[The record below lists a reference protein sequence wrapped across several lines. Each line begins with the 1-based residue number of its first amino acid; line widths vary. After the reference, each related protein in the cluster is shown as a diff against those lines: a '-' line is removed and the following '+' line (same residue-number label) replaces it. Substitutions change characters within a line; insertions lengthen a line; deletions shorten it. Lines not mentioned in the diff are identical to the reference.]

1 MIKQRTLKRIVQAT
15 GVGLHTGKKVTLTL
29 RPAPANTGVIYRRT
43 DLNPPVDFP
52 ADAKSVRDTMLCTCL
67 VNEHDVRISTV
78 EHLNAA
84 LAGLGID
91 NIIVEVDAP
100 EIPIMDGSAAAFL
113 ELFAEAGI
121 RELPAPRK
129 VMRIS
134 RPLELRYGEKY
145 IRALP
150 YAGFRVDCTI
160 DFPHPTIGRERF
172 SMEVTPE
179 NFTRVA
185 NARTFG
191 FFKDVE
197 YLHSHGL
204 ARGGSLE
211 SVVVL
216 DDNGVMN
223 PEGLRYKDEFVRHKV
238 LDFIGDMAMLGM
250 PIQGQFEICC
260 SGHQLNNAFLR
271 KAESERALQLID
283 LSLEEA
289 QNRKTREKRP
299 AYEGSLALA

>member
-1 MIKQRTLKRIVQAT
+1 MNQTTIQRVVTCSGI
-15 GVGLHTGKKVTLTL
+15 GLHSGKKVYLAL
-29 RPAPANTGVIYRRT
+29 RPASANTGIIFDSHTQDGIRRVSPT
-43 DLNPPVDFP
+43 PKAVMTTALATTLGT
-52 ADAKSVRDTMLCTCL
+52 ADATV
-67 VNEHDVRISTV
+67 STV
-78 EHLNAA
+78 EHL
-84 LAGLGID
+84 LASVLGLGID
-91 NIIVEVDAP
+91 NLIVSVEGG
-100 EIPIMDGSAAAFL
+100 EIPIMDGSAAAFVK
-113 ELFAEAGI
+113 LFAEAGI
-121 RELPAPRK
+121 RRLNAPRK
-129 VMRIS
+129 VMRVS
-134 RPLELRYGEKY
+134 RPTELHDGIKH

-150 YAGFRVDCTI
+150 YAGFRVDYTI
-160 DFPHPTIGRERF
+160 DFPHPAIGRQQM

-179 NFTRVA
+179 TFARVA

-216 DDNGVMN
+216 DDKGVMN
-223 PEGLRYKDEFVRHKV
+223 PEGLRYRDEFVRHKV
-238 LDFIGDMAMLGM
+238 LDFIGDMAMLGL
-250 PIQGQFEICC
+250 PIQGHFDVCC

-271 KAESERALQLID
+271 KAEEERVLQLID

-289 QNRKTREKRP
+289 RTRKPREKVP

>member
-1 MIKQRTLKRIVQAT
+1 MNQTTIQRVVTCSGI
-15 GVGLHTGKKVTLTL
+15 GLHSGKKVYLAL
-29 RPAPANTGVIYRRT
+29 RPASANTGIIFDIHTQDGIRRVSPT
-43 DLNPPVDFP
+43 PKAVMTTAL
-52 ADAKSVRDTMLCTCL
+52 ATTLGTSDATV
-67 VNEHDVRISTV
+67 STV
-78 EHLNAA
+78 EHL
-84 LAGLGID
+84 LASVLGLGID
-91 NIIVEVDAP
+91 NLIVSVEGG
-100 EIPIMDGSAAAFL
+100 EIPIMDGSAAAFVK
-113 ELFAEAGI
+113 LFDQAGI
-121 RELPAPRK
+121 RRLNAPRK

-134 RPLELRYGEKY
+134 RPLEAHDGVKH

-150 YAGFRVDCTI
+150 YAGFRVDYTI
-160 DFPHPTIGRERF
+160 DFPHPAIGRQHM

-179 NFTRVA
+179 TFARVA

-216 DDNGVMN
+216 DEKGVMN
-223 PEGLRYKDEFVRHKV
+223 PEGLRYRDEFVRHKV
-238 LDFIGDMAMLGM
+238 LDFIGDMAMLGL
-250 PIQGQFEICC
+250 PIQGHFEVCC

-271 KAESERALQLID
+271 KAEEERALQLID

-289 QNRKTREKRP
+289 RTRKPREKVP

>member
-1 MIKQRTLKRIVQAT
+1 MNQTTIERAVTCSGI
-15 GVGLHTGKKVTLTL
+15 GLHSGNKVYLAL
-29 RPAPANTGVIYRRT
+29 RPAAANTGIIFDIHTPDGIRRVSPSPKAVAT
-43 DLNPPVDFP
+43 TVLATTLGLNGATV
-52 ADAKSVRDTMLCTCL
+52 
-67 VNEHDVRISTV
+67 STV
-78 EHLNAA
+78 EHL
-84 LAGLGID
+84 LATVLGLGID
-91 NIIVEVDAP
+91 NLVVSVEGG
-100 EIPIMDGSAAAFL
+100 EIPIMDGSASAFL
-113 ELFAEAGI
+113 SLFAEAGV
-121 RELPAPRK
+121 RKLSASRK
-129 VMRIS
+129 VMRVN
-134 RPLELRYGEKY
+134 RPLELHDGNKY

-150 YAGFRVDCTI
+150 YAGFRIDYTI

-172 SMEVTPE
+172 CMDVTPE
-179 NFTRVA
+179 SFSRVA

-197 YLHSHGL
+197 YLRSNGL

-250 PIQGQFEICC
+250 PIQGQFEVCC
-260 SGHQLNNAFLR
+260 SGHQLNNTFLR
-271 KAESERALQLID
+271 KAENERALTLID
-283 LSLEEA
+283 LSLEEVRS
-289 QNRKTREKRP
+289 RKVRDKQP

>member
-1 MIKQRTLKRIVQAT
+1 MASR
-15 GVGLHTGKKVTLTL
+15 
-29 RPAPANTGVIYRRT
+29 
-43 DLNPPVDFP
+43 FP
-52 ADAKSVRDTMLCTCL
+52 CARS
-67 VNEHDVRISTV
+67 STV
-78 EHLNAA
+78 PISNYALRHCSPISCRAA
-84 LAGLGID
+84 
-91 NIIVEVDAP
+91 
-100 EIPIMDGSAAAFL
+100 SA
-113 ELFAEAGI
+113 
-121 RELPAPRK
+121 
-129 VMRIS
+129 
-134 RPLELRYGEKY
+134 
-145 IRALP
+145 
-150 YAGFRVDCTI
+150 
-160 DFPHPTIGRERF
+160 
-172 SMEVTPE
+172 E

>member
-1 MIKQRTLKRIVQAT
+1 MNQTTIQRVVTCSGI
-15 GVGLHTGKKVTLTL
+15 GLHSGKKVYLAL
-29 RPAPANTGVIYRRT
+29 RPASANTGIIFDIHTQDGIRRVSPT
-43 DLNPPVDFP
+43 PKAVMTTALATPLGT
-52 ADAKSVRDTMLCTCL
+52 ADATV
-67 VNEHDVRISTV
+67 STV
-78 EHLNAA
+78 EHL
-84 LAGLGID
+84 LASVLGLGID
-91 NIIVEVDAP
+91 NLIVSVEGG
-100 EIPIMDGSAAAFL
+100 EIPIMDGSAAAFVK
-113 ELFAEAGI
+113 LFAEAGI
-121 RELPAPRK
+121 RRLNAPRK
-129 VMRIS
+129 VMRVS
-134 RPLELRYGEKY
+134 RPTELHDGIKH

-150 YAGFRVDCTI
+150 YAGFRVDYTI
-160 DFPHPTIGRERF
+160 DFPHPAIGRQQM

-179 NFTRVA
+179 TFARVA

-216 DDNGVMN
+216 DDKGVMN
-223 PEGLRYKDEFVRHKV
+223 PEGLRYRDEFVRHKV
-238 LDFIGDMAMLGM
+238 LDFIGDMAMLGL
-250 PIQGQFEICC
+250 PIQGHFDVCC

-271 KAESERALQLID
+271 KAEEERVLQLID

-289 QNRKTREKRP
+289 RTRKPREKVP

>member
-1 MIKQRTLKRIVQAT
+1 MNQTTIQRVVTCSGI
-15 GVGLHTGKKVTLTL
+15 GLHSGKKVYLAL
-29 RPAPANTGVIYRRT
+29 RPASANTGIIFDIHTQDGIRRVSPT
-43 DLNPPVDFP
+43 PKAVMTTALATTLGT
-52 ADAKSVRDTMLCTCL
+52 ADATV
-67 VNEHDVRISTV
+67 STV
-78 EHLNAA
+78 EHL
-84 LAGLGID
+84 LASVLGLGID
-91 NIIVEVDAP
+91 NLIVSVEGG
-100 EIPIMDGSAAAFL
+100 EIPIMDGSAAAFVK
-113 ELFAEAGI
+113 LFAEAGI
-121 RELPAPRK
+121 RRLNAPRK
-129 VMRIS
+129 VMRLS
-134 RPLELRYGEKY
+134 RPTELHDGMKH

-150 YAGFRVDCTI
+150 YAGFRVDYTI
-160 DFPHPTIGRERF
+160 DFPHPAIGRQQM

-179 NFTRVA
+179 TFARVA

-216 DDNGVMN
+216 DDKGVMN
-223 PEGLRYKDEFVRHKV
+223 PEGLRYRDEFVRHKV
-238 LDFIGDMAMLGM
+238 LDFIGDMAMLGL
-250 PIQGQFEICC
+250 PIQGHFDVCC

-271 KAESERALQLID
+271 KAEEERVLQLID

-289 QNRKTREKRP
+289 RTRKPREKVP

>member
-1 MIKQRTLKRIVQAT
+1 MNQTTIQRVVTCSGI
-15 GVGLHTGKKVTLTL
+15 GLHSGNKVYLAL
-29 RPAPANTGVIYRRT
+29 RPASANTGIIFDIHTPDGIRR
-43 DLNPPVDFP
+43 VSP
-52 ADAKSVRDTMLCTCL
+52 APKAVATTVLATTLGSNGATV
-67 VNEHDVRISTV
+67 STV
-78 EHLNAA
+78 EHL
-84 LAGLGID
+84 LASVLGLGID
-91 NIIVEVDAP
+91 NLIISVEGG

-134 RPLELRYGEKY
+134 RPLELRDGDKY

-160 DFPHPTIGRERF
+160 DFPHPTIGREHF

-179 NFTRVA
+179 NLTRVA

-191 FFKDVE
+191 FFKDAE

>member
-1 MIKQRTLKRIVQAT
+1 MLATTLGSNGAT
-15 GVGLHTGKKVTLTL
+15 V
-29 RPAPANTGVIYRRT
+29 
-43 DLNPPVDFP
+43 
-52 ADAKSVRDTMLCTCL
+52 
-67 VNEHDVRISTV
+67 STV
-78 EHLNAA
+78 EHL
-84 LAGLGID
+84 LASVLGLGID
-91 NIIVEVDAP
+91 NLIISVEGG

-134 RPLELRYGEKY
+134 RPLELRDGDKY

-223 PEGLRYKDEFVRHKV
+223 PEGLRYKDEFVRHQGV
-238 LDFIGDMAMLGM
+238 GLHRRHGHARDAYSGPVRNMLLR
-250 PIQGQFEICC
+250 PSAEQCLPAQG
-260 SGHQLNNAFLR
+260 G
-271 KAESERALQLID
+271 
-283 LSLEEA
+283 
-289 QNRKTREKRP
+289 KRTGASAHRP
-299 AYEGSLALA
+299 LP

>member
-1 MIKQRTLKRIVQAT
+1 MNQTTIQRVVTCSGI
-15 GVGLHTGKKVTLTL
+15 GLHSGNKVYLAL
-29 RPAPANTGVIYRRT
+29 RPASANTGIIFDIHTPDGIRR
-43 DLNPPVDFP
+43 VSP
-52 ADAKSVRDTMLCTCL
+52 APKAVAT
-67 VNEHDVRISTV
+67 TV
-78 EHLNAA
+78 
-84 LAGLGID
+84 LATTLGLGID
-91 NIIVEVDAP
+91 NLIISVEGG

-134 RPLELRYGEKY
+134 RPLELRDGEKY

>member
-1 MIKQRTLKRIVQAT
+1 MNQTTIQRVVTCSGI
-15 GVGLHTGKKVTLTL
+15 GLHSGNKVYLAL
-29 RPAPANTGVIYRRT
+29 RPASANTGIIFDIHTPDGIRR
-43 DLNPPVDFP
+43 VSP
-52 ADAKSVRDTMLCTCL
+52 APKAVATTVLATTLGSNGATV
-67 VNEHDVRISTV
+67 ST
-78 EHLNAA
+78 
-84 LAGLGID
+84 
-91 NIIVEVDAP
+91 
-100 EIPIMDGSAAAFL
+100 AAAFL

-134 RPLELRYGEKY
+134 RPLELRDGEKY

>member
-1 MIKQRTLKRIVQAT
+1 MNQTTIQRVVTCSGI
-15 GVGLHTGKKVTLTL
+15 GLHSGNKVYLAL
-29 RPAPANTGVIYRRT
+29 RPASANTGIIFDIHTPDGIRR
-43 DLNPPVDFP
+43 VSP
-52 ADAKSVRDTMLCTCL
+52 APKAVATTVLATTLGSNGATV
-67 VNEHDVRISTV
+67 STV
-78 EHLNAA
+78 EHL
-84 LAGLGID
+84 LASVLGLGID
-91 NIIVEVDAP
+91 NLIISVEGG

-134 RPLELRYGEKY
+134 RPLELRDGEKY

-211 SVVVL
+211 SVIVL
-216 DDNGVMN
+216 DDNGVMSFGFPKITVFTPSDMTFPLSAEAIRRSN
-223 PEGLRYKDEFVRHKV
+223 SFT
-238 LDFIGDMAMLGM
+238 IGSNFFASSSPYPSKEM
-250 PIQGQFEICC
+250 C
-260 SGHQLNNAFLR
+260 SGSS
-271 KAESERALQLID
+271 KADSI
-283 LSLEEA
+283 
-289 QNRKTREKRP
+289 
-299 AYEGSLALA
+299 

>member
-1 MIKQRTLKRIVQAT
+1 MNQTTIQRVVTCSGI
-15 GVGLHTGKKVTLTL
+15 GLHSGKKVYLAL
-29 RPAPANTGVIYRRT
+29 RPASANTGIIFDIHTQDGIRRVSPT
-43 DLNPPVDFP
+43 PKAVMTTALATTLGTAATV
-52 ADAKSVRDTMLCTCL
+52 
-67 VNEHDVRISTV
+67 STV
-78 EHLNAA
+78 EHL
-84 LAGLGID
+84 LASVLGLGID
-91 NIIVEVDAP
+91 NLIVSVEGG
-100 EIPIMDGSAAAFL
+100 EIPIMDGSAAAFVK
-113 ELFAEAGI
+113 LFAEAGI
-121 RELPAPRK
+121 RRLNAPRK
-129 VMRIS
+129 VMRVS
-134 RPLELRYGEKY
+134 RPTELHDGIKH

-150 YAGFRVDCTI
+150 YAGFRVDYTI
-160 DFPHPTIGRERF
+160 DFPHPAIGRQQM

-179 NFTRVA
+179 TFARVA

-216 DDNGVMN
+216 DDKGVMN
-223 PEGLRYKDEFVRHKV
+223 PEGLRYRDEFVRHKV
-238 LDFIGDMAMLGM
+238 LDFIGDMAMLGL
-250 PIQGQFEICC
+250 PIQGHFDVCC

-271 KAESERALQLID
+271 KAEEERVLQLID

-289 QNRKTREKRP
+289 RTRKPREKVP

>member
-1 MIKQRTLKRIVQAT
+1 MNQTTIQRVVTCSGI
-15 GVGLHTGKKVTLTL
+15 GLHSGKKVYLAL
-29 RPAPANTGVIYRRT
+29 RPAFANTGIIFDIHTQDGIRRVSPT
-43 DLNPPVDFP
+43 PKAVMTTALATTLGT
-52 ADAKSVRDTMLCTCL
+52 ADATV
-67 VNEHDVRISTV
+67 STV
-78 EHLNAA
+78 EHL
-84 LAGLGID
+84 LASVLGLGID
-91 NIIVEVDAP
+91 NLIVSVEGG
-100 EIPIMDGSAAAFL
+100 EIPIMDGSAAAFVK
-113 ELFAEAGI
+113 LFAEAGI
-121 RELPAPRK
+121 RRLNAPRK
-129 VMRIS
+129 VMRVS
-134 RPLELRYGEKY
+134 RPTELHDGIKH

-150 YAGFRVDCTI
+150 YAGFRVDYTI
-160 DFPHPTIGRERF
+160 DFPHPAIGRQQM

-179 NFTRVA
+179 TFARVA

-216 DDNGVMN
+216 DDKGVMN
-223 PEGLRYKDEFVRHKV
+223 PEGLRYRDEFVRHKV
-238 LDFIGDMAMLGM
+238 LDFIGDMAMLGL
-250 PIQGQFEICC
+250 PIQGHFDVCC

-271 KAESERALQLID
+271 KAEEERVLQLID

-289 QNRKTREKRP
+289 RTRKPREKVP

>member
-1 MIKQRTLKRIVQAT
+1 MNQTTIQRVVTCSGI
-15 GVGLHTGKKVTLTL
+15 GLHSGNKVYLAL
-29 RPAPANTGVIYRRT
+29 RPASANTGIIFDIHTPDGIRR
-43 DLNPPVDFP
+43 VSP
-52 ADAKSVRDTMLCTCL
+52 APKAVATTVLATTLGSNGATV
-67 VNEHDVRISTV
+67 STV
-78 EHLNAA
+78 EHL
-84 LAGLGID
+84 LASVLGLGID
-91 NIIVEVDAP
+91 NLIISVEGG
-100 EIPIMDGSAAAFL
+100 EIPFMDGSAAAFL
-113 ELFAEAGI
+113 VLFAEAGI

-134 RPLELRYGEKY
+134 RPLELRDGNKY

-160 DFPHPTIGRERF
+160 DFPHPAIGRERF

-179 NFTRVA
+179 TFARVA
-185 NARTFG
+185 NARTCG
-191 FFKDVE
+191 FIKDVKS
-197 YLHSHGL
+197 LPSHG
-204 ARGGSLE
+204 APRGGSRE
-211 SVVVL
+211 SVVVP

-289 QNRKTREKRP
+289 QNRKAREKRP

>member
-1 MIKQRTLKRIVQAT
+1 MNQTTIQRVVTCSGI
-15 GVGLHTGKKVTLTL
+15 GLHSGNKVYLAL
-29 RPAPANTGVIYRRT
+29 RPAPANTGIIFDIHTPDGIRR
-43 DLNPPVDFP
+43 VSP
-52 ADAKSVRDTMLCTCL
+52 APKAVMTTALATTLGASEATV
-67 VNEHDVRISTV
+67 STV
-78 EHLNAA
+78 EHL
-84 LAGLGID
+84 LASVLGLGID
-91 NIIVEVDAP
+91 NLIVSVEGG
-100 EIPIMDGSAAAFL
+100 EIPIMDGSASAFIS
-113 ELFAEAGI
+113 LFAEAGV

-134 RPLELRYGEKY
+134 RPLEVRDGNKH

-150 YAGFRVDCTI
+150 YAGFRVDYTI
-160 DFPHPTIGRERF
+160 DFPHPTIGRQHF

-179 NFTRVA
+179 TFARVA
-185 NARTFG
+185 DARTFG

-223 PEGLRYKDEFVRHKV
+223 PEGLRYADEFVRHKV
-238 LDFIGDMAMLGM
+238 LDFIGDMAMLGL
-250 PIQGQFEICC
+250 PIQGQFEVCC
-260 SGHQLNNAFLR
+260 SGHQLNNTFLR
-271 KAESERALQLID
+271 KAEDERVLQLID

-289 QNRKTREKRP
+289 QSRKTREKRP

>member
-1 MIKQRTLKRIVQAT
+1 MNQTTIQRVVTCSGI
-15 GVGLHTGKKVTLTL
+15 GLHSGKKVYLAL
-29 RPAPANTGVIYRRT
+29 RPASANTGIIFDIHTQDGIRRVSPT
-43 DLNPPVDFP
+43 PKAVMTTALATTLGT
-52 ADAKSVRDTMLCTCL
+52 ADATV
-67 VNEHDVRISTV
+67 STV
-78 EHLNAA
+78 EHL
-84 LAGLGID
+84 LASVLGLGID
-91 NIIVEVDAP
+91 NLIVSVEGG
-100 EIPIMDGSAAAFL
+100 EIPIMDGSAAAFVK
-113 ELFAEAGI
+113 LFAEAGI
-121 RELPAPRK
+121 RRLNAPRK
-129 VMRIS
+129 VMRVS
-134 RPLELRYGEKY
+134 RPTELHDGIKH

-150 YAGFRVDCTI
+150 YAGFRVDYTI
-160 DFPHPTIGRERF
+160 DFPHPAIGRQQM

-179 NFTRVA
+179 TFARVA

-216 DDNGVMN
+216 DDKGVMN
-223 PEGLRYKDEFVRHKV
+223 PEGLRYRDEFVRHKV
-238 LDFIGDMAMLGM
+238 LDFIGDMAMLGL
-250 PIQGQFEICC
+250 PIQGHFDVCC

-271 KAESERALQLID
+271 KAEEERVLQLID

-289 QNRKTREKRP
+289 RTRKPREKVP

>member
-1 MIKQRTLKRIVQAT
+1 MNQTTIQRVVTCSGI
-15 GVGLHTGKKVTLTL
+15 GLHSGKKVYLAL
-29 RPAPANTGVIYRRT
+29 RPASANTGIIFDIHTQDGIRRVSPT
-43 DLNPPVDFP
+43 PKAVMTTALATTLGT
-52 ADAKSVRDTMLCTCL
+52 ADATV
-67 VNEHDVRISTV
+67 STG
-78 EHLNAA
+78 EHL
-84 LAGLGID
+84 LASVLGLGID
-91 NIIVEVDAP
+91 NLIVSVEGG
-100 EIPIMDGSAAAFL
+100 EIPIMDGSAAAFVK
-113 ELFAEAGI
+113 LFAEAGI
-121 RELPAPRK
+121 RRLNAPRK
-129 VMRIS
+129 VMRVS
-134 RPLELRYGEKY
+134 RPTELHDGIKH

-150 YAGFRVDCTI
+150 YAGFRVDYTI
-160 DFPHPTIGRERF
+160 DFPHPAIGRQQM

-179 NFTRVA
+179 TFARVA

-216 DDNGVMN
+216 DDKGVMN
-223 PEGLRYKDEFVRHKV
+223 PEGLRYRDEFVRHKV
-238 LDFIGDMAMLGM
+238 LDFIGDMAMLGL
-250 PIQGQFEICC
+250 PIQGHFDVCC

-271 KAESERALQLID
+271 KAEEERVLQLID

-289 QNRKTREKRP
+289 RTRKPREKVP

>member
-1 MIKQRTLKRIVQAT
+1 MNQTTIQRVVTCSGI
-15 GVGLHTGKKVTLTL
+15 GLHSGNKVYLAL
-29 RPAPANTGVIYRRT
+29 RPASANTGIIFDIHTPDGIRR
-43 DLNPPVDFP
+43 VSP
-52 ADAKSVRDTMLCTCL
+52 APKAVATTVLATTLGSNGATV
-67 VNEHDVRISTV
+67 STV
-78 EHLNAA
+78 EHL
-84 LAGLGID
+84 LASVLGLGID
-91 NIIVEVDAP
+91 NLIISVEGG

-134 RPLELRYGEKY
+134 RPLELRDGNKY

-160 DFPHPTIGRERF
+160 DFPHPAIGRERF

-179 NFTRVA
+179 TFARVA

-223 PEGLRYKDEFVRHKV
+223 PVGLRYMDEFVRHKV

-289 QNRKTREKRP
+289 QNRKAREKRP

>member
-1 MIKQRTLKRIVQAT
+1 MELPVWHFVGIGSGLIIGIVSVLHVFVAQFA
-15 GVGLHTGKKVTLTL
+15 VGG
-29 RPAPANTGVIYRRT
+29 GIYLVWMERR
-43 DLNPPVDFP
+43 
-52 ADAKSVRDTMLCTCL
+52 AYRD
-67 VNEHDVRISTV
+67 
-78 EHLNAA
+78 
-84 LAGLGID
+84 G
-91 NIIVEVDAP
+91 AP
-100 EIPIMDGSAAAFL
+100 EILQWLERHTHFFLLLTMVFGGLSGVGIWFTMRVVNPGATSMLIHNFAAAFL

-134 RPLELRYGEKY
+134 RPLELRDGEKY